1 MADNAPAMV
10 AGIHLDK
17 AVARL
22 VWGGPNEPDSGF
34 YCDGWRRFSSRLAFQ
49 RHWNRHLRTF
59 SPRVAVTGYFDPLG
73 IVPWLDRQGL
83 CIEFP
88 ETTYGDVEGQMVM
101 WGIPGAYARAF
112 DVALSANLRAQH
124 HHVLADRWLELQVL
138 HRTLA
143 RVTDDLRRLSSNM
156 AGIPPTRSLPP
167 PVTPLD
173 DLPPYVDDPV
183 PF

>member
-1 MADNAPAMV
+1 MADAAPAMV

-17 AVARL
+17 AVAHL

-34 YCDGWRRFSSRLAFQ
+34 YCHGWRRFSSRLDFQ
-49 RHWNRHLRTF
+49 RYWKRHLWIFR
-59 SPRVAVTGYFDPLG
+59 PRVAVAGYSDPLG
-73 IVPWLDRQGL
+73 ILPWLDRQGL

-88 ETTYGDVEGQMVM
+88 ATSHCSDEGEMIM
-101 WGIPGAYARAF
+101 WGIPGTYARAF
-112 DVALSANLRAQH
+112 DVALSANLRVQH
-124 HHVLADRWLELQVL
+124 HRVLADGWLELQVL

-156 AGIPPTRSLPP
+156 TGIPPSLSLPSP
-167 PVTPLD
+167 ISSLD
-173 DLPPYVDDPV
+173 DLPPYVQDPV